1 MAAGVGHVARAAGL
15 LATAL
20 AAIVT
25 LSGCGSGSSPDTGPI
40 AFTATPPGA
49 RSPSLY
55 VVDPDGGPP
64 RRLAGLPG
72 DSDPSW
78 SPDGTRVAFRRWA
91 PAGCPR
97 PHRDCAQIV
106 VTNAD
111 GRNARPVTLARHN
124 SLQPDWS
131 PDGRKLAFARWQDDA
146 NPFANSADIYVVN
159 ADGTGLRLLTH
170 GPGDEASPAWS
181 PDGTRIAFT
190 STRGGNQDVYVMRA
204 DGSDVRNLTR
214 TGTPEYAPAW
224 SPDGERIAFQ
234 DGDGALVVAKADG
247 TGLETLTRSFA
258 GDGQPT
264 WSPDGKRIGF
274 LRHGVSGDALYVI
287 TDDGAEPRRLE
298 IGEVDRPSDPDWAPA
313 SAGSRD
319 G

>member
-1 MAAGVGHVARAAGL
+1 VARATRLLAARAGL
-15 LATAL
+15 ALLAL
-20 AAIVT
+20 AA
-25 LSGCGSGSSPDTGPI
+25 LSGCGSGSSSDTGPI
-40 AFTATPPGA
+40 AFSATPPGA
-49 RSPSLY
+49 RNASLY

-78 SPDGTRVAFRRWA
+78 SPDGRRVAFRRWA

-106 VTNAD
+106 VTDA
-111 GRNARPVTLARHN
+111 
-124 SLQPDWS
+124 DWS

-159 ADGTGLRLLTH
+159 ADGTGLRLLTQ

-190 STRGGNQDVYVMRA
+190 STRGGNQDVYVMRP
-204 DGSDVRNLTR
+204 DGSDVRNVTR

-234 DGDGALVVAKADG
+234 DGDGALVVANADG

-274 LRHGVSGDALYVI
+274 LRHGAFGDALYVM
-287 TDDGAEPRRLE
+287 TDDGSEPRRLE
-298 IGEVDRPSDPDWAPA
+298 IGNVDRPSDPDWAPA
-313 SAGSRD
+313 VEAP
-319 G
+319 